1 VSDSSV
7 ALPPSLAYGALID
20 TILEGHGERPAL
32 AERAYLVQADPA
44 TGTTRRRTLA
54 EFRPITYRTLRDRV
68 RCLAAAWH
76 RDPDGVIRRE
86 ERVAI
91 IGFASIDYAVI
102 DLALAYTGAVP
113 MPLSGHHSAAEFDAI
128 LQRTTPAALAVS
140 IAQLPAMV
148 DLVRRHACIRQLI
161 VFDAD
166 TRITAERTLLA
177 DADMRLRAAGSTVPL
192 VLLQDLLR
200 RGHGLDVP
208 PPAAVDAE
216 AMALLIHTSG
226 STGQPK
232 GACISAA
239 ALINTWRQ
247 VSGPDPKVAVVLA
260 PFHHMMGRDSMVTAL
275 NCGGLACFTLKPD
288 LSTVF
293 EDIRLARPTGL
304 VLFPRL
310 CEWIDQHVRSSQ
322 TGGDDLRH
330 FLGDRLES
338 IVVAS
343 APIAPR
349 IRALMEDTFRVPVH
363 EGYSS
368 TETASGGLA
377 MNGRLNRPNVL
388 DYRLRDVP
396 ESGYFLSDR
405 PFPRGELCVKTRFGI
420 REYFR
425 NPEATAALFDA
436 DGFCCTGDVVEERGP
451 GQIALIDRRR
461 NVLKLS
467 QGEYVAVGAL
477 EQLFADGCASVAQIH
492 VHGESS
498 RSYLLAVVVP
508 DREALARRP
517 QPPASDAEL
526 LALVRQEVV
535 QLAGEQGLQSFEIP
549 RDFLLA
555 DEPFSHA
562 NGLLS
567 SLGKPLRPAIR
578 QRYQRALAKLYAAH
592 DRLGDA
598 ALASLRQPGARLSL
612 EDRLRLLLRS
622 TLGVHDHGSLEDR
635 CFRDLGGD
643 SLGAVQL
650 SVRIEAEFG
659 VAIEASQ
666 ILGPE
671 GTIAAWARI
680 LRAGGSGPGQE
691 LAAGDLPPGDLST
704 EALAA
709 EDVRVE
715 AFIDGAT
722 LGAAA
727 QLPAASAPVRSV
739 LLTGANGFLGGRVA
753 LAWLERLARSD
764 GRLVCLVR
772 PSHAQS
778 ARERLEAR
786 FAHLDPA
793 TAARWRMLA
802 ERHLEVVAGDIGA
815 PRLGLDAGTYDRLAH
830 EIEAIGHCAALVNHR
845 LDYRHLRRPNVI
857 GTAEIVRLA
866 LTHRRKSIDLIS
878 TIGVASLPQRIRLDG
893 SYANGYIASKW
904 ACEQLLRSTH
914 ARTGLPIRII
924 RSGLVLPDRQLAG
937 ERNPDDILSRLI
949 HSIQLTGLAP
959 PGFPITDAGGESVG
973 FRASGLPV
981 DQLAQT
987 IVALGDGAPEGF
999 HLLTLGGPADGWFPL
1014 EALVDRIEAAG
1025 VPLERTPSYGEWL
1038 VRIEAALRQLPAA
1051 QRSRSLLDVLE
1062 AYRPAPVPAP
1072 AEVAVELAGPGVETF
1087 ADFPAAYLD
1096 KVCSDVLAAA
1106 PAIALGSASTMVS
1119 MTATSRRNHGG

>member
-1 VSDSSV
+1 MSDPSV
-7 ALPPSLAYGALID
+7 APPSSLAYGALID
-20 TILEGHGERPAL
+20 SALAAHPERPAL
-32 AERAYLVQADPA
+32 AERAYVVAVDPA
-44 TGTTRRRTLA
+44 TGATHRQVMA

-68 RCLAAAWH
+68 RRLTKAWH
-76 RDPDGVIRRE
+76 GDPEGTIRRG

-128 LQRTTPAALAVS
+128 LERTTPAALAVS
-140 IAQLPAMV
+140 VAQLPAMV
-148 DLVRRHACIRQLI
+148 DLVRRHACLRQLI

-166 TRITAERTLLA
+166 TRITAERTLVEEA
-177 DADMRLRAAGSTVPL
+177 EGTLRAAGSTVPL
-192 VLLQDLLR
+192 VLLPDLIV
-200 RGHGLDVP
+200 RGQGDDVDLP
-208 PPAAVDAE
+208 PPADVDPE

-226 STGQPK
+226 STGVPK

-239 ALINTWRQ
+239 ALVNTWRQ

-275 NCGGLACFTLKPD
+275 NAGGLACFILKPD

-310 CEWIDQHVRSSQ
+310 CEWIDQHLRSHPS
-322 TGGDDLRH
+322 DDLRF
-330 FLGDRLES
+330 FLGDRLQS

-343 APIAPR
+343 APVAPR
-349 IRALMEDTFRVPVH
+349 VRALMEETFGVPVH

-377 MNGRLNRPNVL
+377 MNGRLNRPNVIA
-388 DYRLRDVP
+388 YRLRDVP
-396 ESGYFLSDR
+396 ESGYFLTDR
-405 PFPRGELCVKTRFGI
+405 PYPRGELCVKTRFGI
-420 REYFR
+420 RGYFR

-451 GQIALIDRRR
+451 GQITLIDRRR

-508 DREALARRP
+508 DPEALARRP
-517 QPPASDAEL
+517 RPPADAAEL
-526 LALVRQEVV
+526 IALVREEMV
-535 QLAGEQGLQSFEIP
+535 QLAGEKGLKSFEIP
-549 RDFLLA
+549 RDLLLA

-578 QRYQRALAKLYAAH
+578 QRYAAALAALYDSH

-598 ALASLRQPGARLSL
+598 ALASLRRPGAALGL
-612 EDRLRLLLRS
+612 EERLRLLLAS
-622 TLGVHDHGSLEDR
+622 TLGVHDHTSLQGR
-635 CFRDLGGD
+635 CFRELGGD
-643 SLGAVQL
+643 SLAAVQL

-666 ILGPE
+666 ILGPD
-671 GTIAAWARI
+671 GTVAAWARI
-680 LRAGGSGPGQE
+680 LRAGGSGPAREPG
-691 LAAGDLPPGDLST
+691 AAVLT
-704 EALAA
+704 AA
-709 EDVRVE
+709 DFRVE
-715 AFIDGAT
+715 AFIDAAT
-722 LGAAA
+722 LRAAA
-727 QLPAASAPVRSV
+727 ALPAASGSGQVRSL

-753 LAWLERLARSD
+753 LAWLERLASSG

-772 PSHAQS
+772 PSHTQS
-778 ARERLEAR
+778 ARERLDTR
-786 FAHLDPA
+786 FAHLEPA
-793 TAARWRMLA
+793 MAARWRTLA
-802 ERHLEVVAGDIGA
+802 EQHLEVVAGDIGE
-815 PRLGLDAGTYDRLAH
+815 PRLGLDAATYERLAH
-830 EIEAIGHCAALVNHR
+830 GIEAIVHCAALVNHR

-857 GTAEIVRLA
+857 GTAEVVRLA
-866 LTHRRKSIDLIS
+866 LTERRKRIAMVS
-878 TIGVASLPQRIRLDG
+878 TIGVAPLEEPIRLDG
-893 SYANGYIASKW
+893 SYANGYFASKW

-914 ARTGLPIRII
+914 ATTGLPVRLL
-924 RSGLVLPDRQLAG
+924 RSGLVLPDRHLAG

-949 HSIQLTGLAP
+949 HSLLLTRLAP
-959 PGFPITDAGGESVG
+959 PG

-981 DQLAQT
+981 DQLAQA
-987 IVALGDGAPEGF
+987 IVALADGAPEGF
-999 HLLTLGGPADGWFPL
+999 RLLTLGGPADGAFPL
-1014 EALVDRIEAAG
+1014 EALVERIEAKG
-1025 VPLERTPSYGEWL
+1025 FPLERTASYGEWL
-1038 VRIEAALRQLPAA
+1038 ERIEPALRRLPAA
-1051 QRSRSLLDVLE
+1051 QRSLSLLDVLE
-1062 AYRPAPVPAP
+1062 AYRPATVP
-1072 AEVAVELAGPGVETF
+1072 E
-1087 ADFPAAYLD
+1087 
-1096 KVCSDVLAAA
+1096 AAA
-1106 PAIALGSASTMVS
+1106 PAAAEPGAVAVAGFPADYLAKICAEAIAAAGIA
-1119 MTATSRRNHGG
+1119 AA

>member
-1 VSDSSV
+1 VSESSAV
-7 ALPPSLAYGALID
+7 PPPSLAYGALID
-20 TILEGHGERPAL
+20 FFLAAHPERPAL
-32 AERAYLVQADPA
+32 AERAYAVEADPA
-44 TGTTRRRTLA
+44 TGATRRRTLA

-68 RCLAAAWH
+68 RSLVSAWH
-76 RDPDGVIRRE
+76 ADDDAAIRPG

-91 IGFASIDYAVI
+91 LGFASIDYAVI
-102 DLALAYTGAVP
+102 DLALAYAGAVP
-113 MPLSGHHSAAEFDAI
+113 MPLSGHHSGPEFDAI
-128 LQRTTPAALAVS
+128 LERTTPTALAVS
-140 IAQLPAMV
+140 IAQLPAAV
-148 DLVRRHACIRQLI
+148 DLVRRHPRIRQLI

-166 TRITAERTLLA
+166 IRITGERTLLEEA
-177 DADMRLRAAGSTVPL
+177 RATLRAAGSTLP
-192 VLLQDLLR
+192 VLWLPDLIA
-200 RGHGLDVP
+200 RGQGLDVP
-208 PPAAVDAE
+208 PPAAVDPE
-216 AMALLIHTSG
+216 DMALLIHTSG

-260 PFHHMMGRDSMVTAL
+260 PFHHMMGRDSMITAL

-310 CEWIDQHVRSSQ
+310 CEWIDQHVRSTPS
-322 TGGDDLRH
+322 GDLRH
-330 FLGDRLES
+330 VLGDRLES

-349 IRALMEDTFRVPVH
+349 IRALMEDTFGVPVH

-377 MNGRLNRPNVL
+377 MNGRLNPNVL

-396 ESGYFLSDR
+396 ESGYFRSDR
-405 PFPRGELCVKTRFGI
+405 PYPRGELCVRTRFGI

-451 GQIALIDRRR
+451 GRIALIDRRR
-461 NVLKLS
+461 NVIKLS

-477 EQLFADGCASVAQIH
+477 EQLFADGCPSVAQIH

-508 DREALARRP
+508 VREV
-517 QPPASDAEL
+517 
-526 LALVRQEVV
+526 LVAQVREEMV
-535 QLAGEQGLQSFEIP
+535 QLARERGLKSFEIP
-549 RDFLLA
+549 RDVLLA
-555 DEPFSHA
+555 EEPFSHA

-578 QRYQRALAKLYAAH
+578 QRYQAALAALYDTH

-598 ALASLRQPGARLSL
+598 ALATLRQPGAGLGL
-612 EDRLRLLLRS
+612 EQRLRLLLRS

-666 ILGPE
+666 ILGPD

-691 LAAGDLPPGDLST
+691 Q
-704 EALAA
+704 ELAA

-722 LGAAA
+722 LRAAA
-727 QLPAASAPVRSV
+727 ELPAASGPVRSV
-739 LLTGANGFLGGRVA
+739 LLTGASGFLGGRLA
-753 LAWLERLARSD
+753 LAWLERLAGSG

-772 PSHAQS
+772 PSQTRS

-786 FAHLDPA
+786 FAHLEPA
-793 TAARWRMLA
+793 TAERWRRLA
-802 ERHLEVVAGDIGA
+802 ERHLEVVAGDISA
-815 PRLGLDAGTYDRLAH
+815 PGLGLDAGTHDRLAH
-830 EIEAIGHCAALVNHR
+830 EIGAIVHCAALVNHR
-845 LDYRHLRRPNVI
+845 LEYRHLRRPNVH

-866 LTHRRKSIDLIS
+866 LTRRRKPVTMVS
-878 TIGVASLPQRIRLDG
+878 TIGVASLAEPIRLDG

-904 ACEQLLRSTH
+904 ACEQLLRSAH
-914 ARTGLPIRII
+914 ATTGLPIRIV

-949 HSIQLTGLAP
+949 HSLLLTGLAP
-959 PGFPITDAGGESVG
+959 PGFSSTEAEGEPLG

-981 DQLAQT
+981 DQLAQA
-987 IVALGDGAPEGF
+987 IVALGDGDPEGF
-999 HLLTLGGPADGWFPL
+999 HLRTLGGPADGWFPL
-1014 EALVDRIEAAG
+1014 EALVERIEAAG
-1025 VPLERTPSYGEWL
+1025 FPLERAASYGEWL
-1038 VRIEAALRQLPAA
+1038 ARIEAALRRLPAD

-1062 AYRPAPVPAP
+1062 AYRPVPLP
-1072 AEVAVELAGPGVETF
+1072 ARGPEVAGPGAEACTG
-1087 ADFPAAYLD
+1087 FPADIPVAYLD
-1096 KVCSDVLAAA
+1096 KICADAAA
-1106 PAIALGSASTMVS
+1106 AAAAAAGHA
-1119 MTATSRRNHGG
+1119 

>member
-1 VSDSSV
+1 MSDSTV

-20 TILEGHGERPAL
+20 SVLAAHPERPAL
-32 AERAYLVQADPA
+32 AERAYVVAADPA
-44 TGTTRRRTLA
+44 TGVTHRQTLA

-68 RCLAAAWH
+68 RGLAAAWH
-76 RDPDGVIRRE
+76 RDPDGVIRRGK
-86 ERVAI
+86 RVAI

-128 LQRTTPAALAVS
+128 LERTTPAALAVS
-140 IAQLPAMV
+140 VAQLPAMV

-177 DADMRLRAAGSTVPL
+177 DAESSLRTAGSTVPM
-192 VLLQDLLR
+192 VLLSDLIVC
-200 RGHGLDVP
+200 GQGDDVEVP
-208 PPAAVDAE
+208 PPAAVDPE

-247 VSGPDPKVAVVLA
+247 ASGPEPKVAVVLA

-310 CEWIDQHVRSSQ
+310 CEWIDQHVRSTPS
-322 TGGDDLRH
+322 GDLRD
-330 FLGDRLES
+330 FLGDRLQS

-349 IRALMEDTFRVPVH
+349 VRALMEATFGVPVH

-388 DYRLRDVP
+388 AYRLRDVP
-396 ESGYFLSDR
+396 ESGYFLTDR
-405 PFPRGELCVKTRFGI
+405 PYPRGELCVKTRFGI
-420 REYFR
+420 RGYFR

-461 NVLKLS
+461 NVIKLS
-467 QGEYVAVGAL
+467 QGEYVAVGVL

-508 DREALARRP
+508 DGEALALRP
-517 QPPASDAEL
+517 RPPTGDAEL
-526 LALVRQEVV
+526 IALVRQEVV
-535 QLAGEQGLQSFEIP
+535 QLAGEKGLQSFEIP

-555 DEPFSHA
+555 EEPFSHA

-578 QRYQRALAKLYAAH
+578 QRYAPALAELYEAH

-598 ALASLRQPGARLSL
+598 ALASLRQSGAERSL
-612 EDRLRLLLRS
+612 EERLRLLLGS
-622 TLGVHDHGSLEDR
+622 TLGVHDQASLQDR
-635 CFRDLGGD
+635 CFRELGGD
-643 SLGAVQL
+643 SLAAVQL

-666 ILGPE
+666 ILGPG
-671 GTIAAWARI
+671 GTVAAWARI
-680 LRAGGSGPGQE
+680 LRADGSGPAAD
-691 LAAGDLPPGDLST
+691 LATSDLATSDLAT
-704 EALAA
+704 E
-709 EDVRVE
+709 DFRVE
-715 AFIDGAT
+715 AFIDAAT
-722 LGAAA
+722 LQAAA
-727 QLPAASAPVRSV
+727 QRPPASGPVRSV

-753 LAWLERLARSD
+753 LAWLERLASSG

-772 PSHAQS
+772 PSHTQS
-778 ARERLEAR
+778 ARERFEAR

-793 TAARWRMLA
+793 TAARWRTLA
-802 ERHLEVVAGDIGA
+802 AQHLEVVAGDIVE
-815 PRLGLDAGTYDRLAH
+815 PRLGLEAGTYDRLAH
-830 EIEAIGHCAALVNHR
+830 GIEAIVHCAALVNHR

-857 GTAEIVRLA
+857 GTAEVVRLA
-866 LTHRRKSIDLIS
+866 LTHRRKSIDMVS
-878 TIGVASLPQRIRLDG
+878 TIGVAPLGERLRLDG

-914 ARTGLPIRII
+914 AATGLPIRIL
-924 RSGLVLPDRQLAG
+924 RSGLVLPDRHLAG

-949 HSIQLTGLAP
+949 HSLLLTGLAP
-959 PGFPITDAGGESVG
+959 PAFCVTDATGQEAG

-981 DQLAQT
+981 DELAQA
-987 IVALGDGAPEGF
+987 IVALGDFAPEGF
-999 HLLTLGGPADGWFPL
+999 HRLTLGGPADGCFPL
-1014 EALVDRIEAAG
+1014 EALVERIEAAG
-1025 VPLERTPSYGEWL
+1025 FPLERTASYGEWL
-1038 VRIEAALRQLPAA
+1038 ERIAPALRRVPAA

-1062 AYRPAPVPAP
+1062 AYRPVRAPEA
-1072 AEVAVELAGPGVETF
+1072 AEPGAEAFVRFLASHSGVDLK
-1087 ADFPAAYLD
+1087 AGFPAAYLG
-1096 KVCSDVLAAA
+1096 KVCSDAVAAA
-1106 PAIALGSASTMVS
+1106 
-1119 MTATSRRNHGG
+1119 

>member
-1 VSDSSV
+1 MSESSAV
-7 ALPPSLAYGALID
+7 PPSSLAYGALID
-20 TILEGHGERPAL
+20 FFLAAHPERPAL
-32 AERAYLVQADPA
+32 AERAYTVEADPA
-44 TGTTRRRTLA
+44 SGATHRRTLA

-68 RCLAAAWH
+68 RSLASAWHADPAAAIC
-76 RDPDGVIRRE
+76 RG

-91 IGFASIDYAVI
+91 LGFASIDYAVI
-102 DLALAYTGAVP
+102 DLALAYVGAVP
-113 MPLSGHHSAAEFDAI
+113 MPLSGHHSAPEYDAI
-128 LQRTTPAALAVS
+128 LERATPAALAVS

-148 DLVRRHACIRQLI
+148 ELVRRHGCLRHLI

-166 TRITAERTLLA
+166 TRITAERTLLEEA
-177 DADMRLRAAGSTVPL
+177 EATLRAAGSTVPL
-192 VLLQDLLR
+192 LLLPDLLR
-200 RGHGLDVP
+200 RGEGLDVP
-208 PPAAVDAE
+208 PPAAVDPE

-226 STGQPK
+226 STGLPK

-239 ALINTWRQ
+239 ALSNTWRQ
-247 VSGPDPKVAVVLA
+247 VTGPDPKVAVVLA

-310 CEWIDQHVRSSQ
+310 CEWIDQHVRSTKS
-322 TGGDDLRH
+322 GDLRF

-349 IRALMEDTFRVPVH
+349 IRALLEDTFGVPVH

-377 MNGRLNRPNVL
+377 MNGRLNRSNVL

-396 ESGYFLSDR
+396 ESGYFRSDR
-405 PFPRGELCVKTRFGI
+405 PYPRGELCVKTRFGI
-420 REYFR
+420 RAYFR

-436 DGFCCTGDVVEERGP
+436 DGFSCTGDVVEERGP
-451 GQIALIDRRR
+451 GQIAIIDRRR
-461 NVLKLS
+461 NVIKLS
-467 QGEYVAVGAL
+467 QGEFVAVGAL

-517 QPPASDAEL
+517 RPPGSDAAL
-526 LALVRQEVV
+526 VALVREEMV
-535 QLAGEQGLQSFEIP
+535 QLAGEQGLKSFEIP
-549 RDFLLA
+549 RAVLLA
-555 DEPFSHA
+555 EEPFSHA

-567 SLGKPLRPAIR
+567 SLGKPIRPAIR
-578 QRYQRALAKLYAAH
+578 QRYQEALAALYDSH

-598 ALASLRQPGARLSL
+598 ALATLRQPGAGLSL
-612 EDRLRLLLRS
+612 EQRLRLLLHS
-622 TLGVHDHGSLEDR
+622 TLGVHDDGALEDR
-635 CFRDLGGD
+635 CFRELGGD

-666 ILGPE
+666 ILGPD

-680 LRAGGSGPGQE
+680 LRASGAGPGQE
-691 LAAGDLPPGDLST
+691 HAAGDFATSDRVASDLAT
-704 EALAA
+704 RELAA
-709 EDVRVE
+709 EDFRVE

-722 LGAAA
+722 LNAAA
-727 QLPAASAPVRSV
+727 VLPAAPWPACSV
-739 LLTGANGFLGGRVA
+739 LLTGANGFLGGRLA
-753 LAWLERLARSD
+753 LAWLERLARTG

-772 PSHAQS
+772 PSHTRS

-786 FAHLDPA
+786 FAHLDPT
-793 TAARWRMLA
+793 TAARWRTLA
-802 ERHLEVVAGDIGA
+802 ADHLEVVAGDISA
-815 PRLGLDAGTYDRLAH
+815 PRLGLDAATYDRLAH
-830 EIEAIGHCAALVNHR
+830 GIEAIGHCAALVNHR
-845 LDYRHLRRPNVI
+845 LEYRHLRRPNVI

-866 LTHRRKSIDLIS
+866 LTHRRKPIDLIS
-878 TIGVASLPQRIRLDG
+878 TIGVAPLGERLRLDG
-893 SYANGYIASKW
+893 SYANGYFASKW

-914 ARTGLPIRII
+914 ATTALPIRIL
-924 RSGLVLPDRQLAG
+924 RSGLVLPDRHLAG

-949 HSIQLTGLAP
+949 HSLLLTGLAP
-959 PGFPITDAGGESVG
+959 PGFSSNEAGGESVG
-973 FRASGLPV
+973 FHASGLPV
-981 DQLAQT
+981 DQLAQA
-987 IVALGDGAPEGF
+987 IVALGDVAPEGF
-999 HLLTLGGPADGWFPL
+999 QLLTLGGPADGWFPL
-1014 EALVDRIEAAG
+1014 EALVERIEASG
-1025 VPLERTPSYGEWL
+1025 FPLQRTASYGEWL
-1038 VRIEAALRQLPAA
+1038 ERIEAALRRLPAE
-1051 QRSRSLLDVLE
+1051 QRALSLLDVLE
-1062 AYRPAPVPAP
+1062 AYRPVRRPGAETCAGFPV
-1072 AEVAVELAGPGVETF
+1072 
-1087 ADFPAAYLD
+1087 AYLD
-1096 KVCSDVLAAA
+1096 KVCSEAVAAA
-1106 PAIALGSASTMVS
+1106 G
-1119 MTATSRRNHGG
+1119 HG

>member
-1 VSDSSV
+1 MSDPSL
-7 ALPPSLAYGALID
+7 APPSSLAYGALID
-20 TILEGHGERPAL
+20 SFLAAHPERPAL
-32 AERAYLVQADPA
+32 AERAYAVAADPA
-44 TGTTRRRTLA
+44 TGATRRRTLA

-68 RCLAAAWH
+68 RGLAGAWH
-76 RDPDGVIRRE
+76 SDPAGVIRRG

-128 LQRTTPAALAVS
+128 LERTTPAALAVS

-148 DLVRRHACIRQLI
+148 DLVRRHGCLRQLI

-166 TRITAERTLLA
+166 TRITAERSLLEEA
-177 DADMRLRAAGSTVPL
+177 EGTLRAAGSMVPL
-192 VLLQDLLR
+192 LLLPDLLR
-200 RGHGLDVP
+200 RGSGLDVP
-208 PPAAVDAE
+208 PPAAVDPE

-239 ALINTWRQ
+239 ALANTWRQ
-247 VSGPDPKVAVVLA
+247 VTGPDPKVAVVLA

-275 NCGGLACFTLKPD
+275 NSGGLACFTLKPD

-310 CEWIDQHVRSSQ
+310 CEWIDQHVRTTPSE
-322 TGGDDLRH
+322 DHRLL
-330 FLGDRLES
+330 LGDRLQS

-343 APIAPR
+343 APLAPR
-349 IRALMEDTFRVPVH
+349 IRALMEETFGVPVH

-377 MNGRLNRPNVL
+377 MDGRLNRPNVI

-396 ESGYFLSDR
+396 ESGYFLTDR
-405 PFPRGELCVKTRFGI
+405 PYPRGELCVKTRFGI

-461 NVLKLS
+461 NVIKLS

-508 DREALARRP
+508 DPEALARRP
-517 QPPASDAEL
+517 GPPADEAEL
-526 LALVRQEVV
+526 IALVREEMV
-535 QLAGEQGLQSFEIP
+535 QLAAETGLKSFEIP
-549 RDFLLA
+549 RDLLLA

-578 QRYQRALAKLYAAH
+578 QRYQAALAALYESH

-598 ALASLRQPGARLSL
+598 ALASLRRPGAALDL
-612 EDRLRLLLRS
+612 EQRLRLLLGS
-622 TLGVHDHGSLEDR
+622 TLGVHDPGTLQDR

-643 SLGAVQL
+643 SLAAVQL

-659 VAIEASQ
+659 VAIEASR
-666 ILGPE
+666 ILGPD

-680 LRAGGSGPGQE
+680 LRADGAGPAGE
-691 LAAGDLPPGDLST
+691 LATADFATANLATAD
-704 EALAA
+704 LAA
-709 EDVRVE
+709 DDFRVE
-715 AFIDGAT
+715 AFIDTAT
-722 LGAAA
+722 LQAAA
-727 QLPAASAPVRSV
+727 PLPPASGPVRSV

-753 LAWLERLARSD
+753 LAWLERLASSG

-772 PSHAQS
+772 PSQARS

-786 FAHLDPA
+786 FAHLEPA
-793 TAARWRMLA
+793 TAARWRTLA
-802 ERHLEVVAGDIGA
+802 EQHLEVVAGDISE
-815 PRLGLDAGTYDRLAH
+815 PRLGLDATTYERLAH
-830 EIEAIGHCAALVNHR
+830 SIEAITHCAALVNHR

-866 LTHRRKSIDLIS
+866 LTQRRKSIAMVS
-878 TIGVASLPQRIRLDG
+878 TIGVAPLRERIPLDG

-904 ACEQLLRSTH
+904 ACEHLLRSTH
-914 ARTGLPIRII
+914 ATTGLPIRLL
-924 RSGLVLPDRQLAG
+924 RSGLVLPDRHLAG

-949 HSIQLTGLAP
+949 HSLLLTGLAP
-959 PGFPITDAGGESVG
+959 PAFWGTDATGQAAG

-981 DQLAQT
+981 DQLAQA
-987 IVALGDGAPEGF
+987 IVALGDGAPDGF
-999 HLLTLGGPADGWFPL
+999 HLLTLGGPADGAFPL
-1014 EALVDRIEAAG
+1014 EALVERIEAAG
-1025 VPLERTPSYGEWL
+1025 FPLERTASYGEWL
-1038 VRIEAALRQLPAA
+1038 ERIEPALRRLPAA
-1051 QRSRSLLDVLE
+1051 QRSLSLLDVLE
-1062 AYRPAPVPAP
+1062 AYRPAPVP
-1072 AEVAVELAGPGVETF
+1072 ELAGPGAEAF
-1087 ADFPAAYLD
+1087 AGFPADYLD
-1096 KVCSDVLAAA
+1096 KVCSDAVAAA
-1106 PAIALGSASTMVS
+1106 PVGSA
-1119 MTATSRRNHGG
+1119 

>member
-1 VSDSSV
+1 MSDSSV
-7 ALPPSLAYGALID
+7 ALPSPLAYGALID
-20 TILEGHGERPAL
+20 TVLAAHPERPAL
-32 AERAYLVQADPA
+32 AERAYVVAADPA
-44 TGTTRRRTLA
+44 TGATHRQILA
-54 EFRPITYRTLRDRV
+54 EFRPITYRTLRDRI
-68 RCLAAAWH
+68 RCLAAAW
-76 RDPDGVIRRE
+76 RSDPDGVIRRG

-128 LQRTTPAALAVS
+128 LERTTPAALAVS

-148 DLVRRHACIRQLI
+148 DLVRRHGCLRQLI

-166 TRITAERTLLA
+166 TRITAERTLA
-177 DADMRLRAAGSTVPL
+177 EEAERTLRAAGSTVPL
-192 VLLQDLLR
+192 VLLPDLIVRGQDAAADL
-200 RGHGLDVP
+200 P
-208 PPAAVDAE
+208 PPAAVDPE

-239 ALINTWRQ
+239 ALVNTWRQ
-247 VSGPDPKVAVVLA
+247 VTGPDPKVAVVLA

-310 CEWIDQHVRSSQ
+310 CEWIDQHLR
-322 TGGDDLRH
+322 TTPPEDLRS
-330 FLGDRLES
+330 FLGDRLQS

-349 IRALMEDTFRVPVH
+349 IRSLMEATFGVPVH

-377 MNGRLNRPNVL
+377 MNGRLNRPNVIA
-388 DYRLRDVP
+388 YRLRDVP
-396 ESGYFLSDR
+396 ESGYFLTDR
-405 PFPRGELCVKTRFGI
+405 PYPRGELCVKTRFGI
-420 REYFR
+420 RGYFR
-425 NPEATAALFDA
+425 NPEATATLFDA

-461 NVLKLS
+461 NVIKLS

-508 DREALARRP
+508 DPEALARRP
-517 QPPASDAEL
+517 RPPADDAEL
-526 LALVRQEVV
+526 IALVREEMVR
-535 QLAGEQGLQSFEIP
+535 LAGEKGLKSFEIP
-549 RDFLLA
+549 RDLLLA

-578 QRYQRALAKLYAAH
+578 QRYAAALAALYDSH

-598 ALASLRQPGARLSL
+598 ALATLRRPGAALGL
-612 EDRLRLLLRS
+612 EERLRLLLGS
-622 TLGVHDHGSLEDR
+622 TLGVHDQASLQDR

-643 SLGAVQL
+643 SLAAVQL

-666 ILGPE
+666 ILGPD
-671 GTIAAWARI
+671 GTIAAWARM
-680 LRAGGSGPGQE
+680 LRADGSGPARE
-691 LAAGDLPPGDLST
+691 PAADVLV
-704 EALAA
+704 AA
-709 EDVRVE
+709 DFRVE
-715 AFIDGAT
+715 AFIDTAT
-722 LGAAA
+722 LRAAA
-727 QLPAASAPVRSV
+727 QLPPAPGPARSV

-753 LAWLERLARSD
+753 LAWLERLASTG

-772 PSHAQS
+772 PSRTQS
-778 ARERLEAR
+778 ARERLDAR
-786 FAHLDPA
+786 FAHLEPA
-793 TAARWRMLA
+793 TAARWRTLA
-802 ERHLEVVAGDIGA
+802 EQHLEVVAGDIGE
-815 PRLGLDAGTYDRLAH
+815 PRLGLDAVTYERLAH
-830 EIEAIGHCAALVNHR
+830 GLEAIVHCAALVNHR
-845 LDYRHLRRPNVI
+845 LDYRHLSRPNVI
-857 GTAEIVRLA
+857 GTAEVVRLA
-866 LTHRRKSIDLIS
+866 LTHRRKPIAMVS
-878 TIGVASLPQRIRLDG
+878 TIGVAPLKERVRLDG

-904 ACEQLLRSTH
+904 ACEQLLGSTH
-914 ARTGLPIRII
+914 ATTGLPIRIL
-924 RSGLVLPDRQLAG
+924 RSGLVLPDRHLAG
-937 ERNPDDILSRLI
+937 ECNPDDILSRLI
-949 HSIQLTGLAP
+949 HSLLLTGLAP
-959 PGFPITDAGGESVG
+959 PAFSVTDAAGQAAG

-981 DQLAQT
+981 DQLAQA

-999 HLLTLGGPADGWFPL
+999 HQLTLGGPADGAFPL
-1014 EALVDRIEAAG
+1014 EALVERIEAAG
-1025 VPLERTPSYGEWL
+1025 FPLERTASYGEWL
-1038 VRIEAALRQLPAA
+1038 ERIEPALRRLPAA
-1051 QRSRSLLDVLE
+1051 QRSLSLLDVLE
-1062 AYRPAPVPAP
+1062 AYRPAPVPEAASP
-1072 AEVAVELAGPGVETF
+1072 EVAEQGAEAFAG
-1087 ADFPAAYLD
+1087 FPAAYLG
-1096 KVCSDVLAAA
+1096 KVCADAVAAA
-1106 PAIALGSASTMVS
+1106 GVGAA
-1119 MTATSRRNHGG
+1119 

>member
-1 VSDSSV
+1 MIDSS
-7 ALPPSLAYGALID
+7 AAPPSSLAYGALID
-20 TILEGHGERPAL
+20 FFLAAHPERPAL
-32 AERAYLVQADPA
+32 AERAYAVEADPA
-44 TGTTRRRTLA
+44 TGATRRQTLA
-54 EFRPITYRTLRDRV
+54 AFRPITYRTLRDRV
-68 RCLAAAWH
+68 RCLTAAWH
-76 RDPDGVIRRE
+76 TDPDGVIRRG

-113 MPLSGHHSAAEFDAI
+113 MPLSGHHSAPEFDAI
-128 LQRTTPAALAVS
+128 LERTTPAALAVS
-140 IAQLPAMV
+140 MAQLPAMV
-148 DLVRRHACIRQLI
+148 ELVGRHVCIQQLI

-166 TRITAERTLLA
+166 TRITAERTLLKEA
-177 DADMRLRAAGSTVPL
+177 ERSLRAAGSTVPL
-192 VLLQDLLR
+192 LLLPDLLR
-200 RGHGLDVP
+200 RGEGLDVP

-232 GACISAA
+232 GACISAG

-247 VSGPDPKVAVVLA
+247 VTGPDPKVAVVLA

-310 CEWIDQHVRSSQ
+310 CEWIDQHLRSTPS
-322 TGGDDLRH
+322 GDLRDV
-330 FLGDRLES
+330 LGDRLQS

-349 IRALMEDTFRVPVH
+349 IRALMEDSFGVPVH

-405 PFPRGELCVKTRFGI
+405 PYPRGELCVKTRFGI

-436 DGFCCTGDVVEERGP
+436 DGFSCTGDVVEERGP
-451 GQIALIDRRR
+451 GQIAIIDRRR
-461 NVLKLS
+461 NVIKLS

-477 EQLFADGCASVAQIH
+477 EQLFADGCTSVAQIH

-498 RSYLLAVVVP
+498 RSYLLAVVVA
-508 DREALARRP
+508 DQEALARRP
-517 QPPASDAEL
+517 RPPATDAEL
-526 LALVRQEVV
+526 IALVRQEVV
-535 QLAGEQGLQSFEIP
+535 QLAGEKGLQSFEIP

-567 SLGKPLRPAIR
+567 SLGKPLRPAIC
-578 QRYQRALAKLYAAH
+578 QRYQRVLAELYDSH

-598 ALASLRQPGARLSL
+598 ALASLRQPGAARSL
-612 EDRLRLLLRS
+612 EDRLRLLLSS
-622 TLGVHDHGSLEDR
+622 TLGVHDQESLQDR
-635 CFRDLGGD
+635 CFRELGGD

-650 SVRIEAEFG
+650 SVRIEEEFG

-666 ILGPE
+666 ILGPG
-671 GTIAAWARI
+671 GTLAEWARI
-680 LRAGGSGPGQE
+680 LRADGSAPVPG
-691 LAAGDLPPGDLST
+691 LAAQDLAAQDFAAK
-704 EALAA
+704 ELAA

-715 AFIDGAT
+715 AFIDRAT
-722 LGAAA
+722 LQAAA
-727 QLPAASAPVRSV
+727 QLPPASGPVRSV

-753 LAWLERLARSD
+753 LAWLERLAST
-764 GRLVCLVR
+764 GGQLVCLVR
-772 PSHAQS
+772 SSQAQS
-778 ARERLEAR
+778 ARERLDAR

-793 TAARWRMLA
+793 TAARWRTLA
-802 ERHLEVVAGDIGA
+802 ERHLEVVAGDISA
-815 PRLGLDAGTYDRLAH
+815 PCLGLDAATYDRLAH
-830 EIEAIGHCAALVNHR
+830 GIEAIGHCAALVNHR

-866 LTHRRKSIDLIS
+866 LTHRRKSIDMVS
-878 TIGVASLPQRIRLDG
+878 TIGVASLPERLRLDG

-904 ACEQLLRSTH
+904 ACEQLLHSTH
-914 ARTGLPIRII
+914 ATTGLPIRIL
-924 RSGLVLPDRQLAG
+924 RSGLVLPDRSLAG

-949 HSIQLTGLAP
+949 HSLLLTRLAP
-959 PGFPITDAGGESVG
+959 PHFGVSDPTGEETG

-981 DQLAQT
+981 DKLAEA
-987 IVALGDGAPEGF
+987 IVALGDVAPEGF
-999 HLLTLGGPADGWFPL
+999 HRLSLGGPADGWFPL
-1014 EALVDRIEAAG
+1014 EALVERIEAAG
-1025 VPLERTPSYGEWL
+1025 VPLERTASYGEWL
-1038 VRIEAALRQLPAA
+1038 ARIEPALRQLPAA

-1062 AYRPAPVPAP
+1062 AYRPVRAP
-1072 AEVAVELAGPGVETF
+1072 AVAEPGAEAF
-1087 ADFPAAYLD
+1087 ADFPVAYLD
-1096 KVCSDVLAAA
+1096 KVCSDFVAAA
-1106 PAIALGSASTMVS
+1106 GVGSA
-1119 MTATSRRNHGG
+1119 